1 MHIAFNAGDFNHG
14 MGMVSHALP
23 VRPTTPTIHENV
35 MLETAE
41 DGVRLTV
48 TDGEVMIRSTVAA
61 QVSEEGRAL
70 LPARLLGEFVKN
82 LEGDVTL
89 ETDGEGR
96 ASVHSRG
103 SRARMVLAD
112 PENYPDIAFE
122 EPESVTILP
131 QQRFKSAVGSIIFAL
146 AADESRRILT
156 GCLMET
162 GKSEVRFVCL
172 DGYRLAM
179 QRVESAHEL
188 PPGREYLSH
197 ILPGTLVGN
206 IARMLPDAEQ
216 PITIS
221 LGKTHMRAEF
231 GKTVVYAPLI
241 QGEYINY
248 RQILPTSWTT
258 AARVGRK
265 TLQEAIHRGSL
276 IAREGSN
283 NLLRLRLEDQA
294 MTISANAEAASVT
307 EQLPIDFDGT
317 PLSIAFNAGYLSDVV
332 KNIDTDDLSMR
343 FNTSVSPCVVGPVS
357 GDQYTYLVLP
367 VRVSE

>member
-1 MHIAFNAGDFNHG
+1 MHITFNAGDFNHG
-14 MGMVSHALP
+14 MGMVAHALP

-35 MLETAE
+35 LLETAE

-48 TDGEVMIRSTVAA
+48 TDGEVMIRSTVPA
-61 QVSEEGRAL
+61 QVSEEGVTL
-70 LPARLLGEFVKN
+70 LPARLLGDFVKN
-82 LEGDVTL
+82 LDGDVVL

-96 ASVHSRG
+96 ALVHSRG
-103 SRARMVLAD
+103 SRARMVMGDAA
-112 PENYPDIAFE
+112 NYPSIDFE
-122 EPESVTILP
+122 EPESVTAMP

-162 GKSEVRFVCL
+162 GANEVRFVCL

-179 QRVESAHEL
+179 QKVESTHEL
-188 PPGREYLSH
+188 PPGKEYISH
-197 ILPGTLVGN
+197 ILPGALVGN

-216 PITIS
+216 PITIL

-231 GKTVVYAPLI
+231 GRTVVYAPLI

-258 AARVGRK
+258 AVRVGRK

-283 NLLRLRLEDQA
+283 NLLRLRLEDQV
-294 MTISANAEAASVT
+294 MTLSANAEAASVT
-307 EQLPIDFDGT
+307 EQLPIDFDGA
-317 PLSIAFNAGYLSDVV
+317 PLSIAFNANYLGDVI
-332 KNIDTDDLSMR
+332 KNIETEDLSMR